1 MRKKG
6 KQNANKKLQQMKWDL
21 EESEVQ
27 KEERQESVGTG
38 QKKHGNTNN
47 NKAPK

>member
-6 KQNANKKLQQMKWDL
+6 KQNANKKLLQMKWDL

-27 KEERQESVGTG
+27 KEERQESVGTDH
-38 QKKHGNTNN
+38 KKHGNT
-47 NKAPK
+47 KE